1 MKGNCKCIYNYIAIQ
16 CNSRFRVTT
25 DQTIHSTD
33 HTRPPTE
40 TEGRFFVDVPLDREE
55 RDIYHLLIV
64 AEDIT
69 PVPLLGYAN
78 VTINVLD
85 VNDNNPIFLNDFKV
99 TFNVREGSLLPREL
113 LLERLTVSELT

>member
-1 MKGNCKCIYNYIAIQ
+1 MGSQ
-16 CNSRFRVTT
+16 SNSRFHVTT
-25 DQTIHSTD
+25 DRTIHSTN
-33 HTRPPTE
+33 HTRPATE

-69 PVPLLGYAN
+69 FTPLLGYAN

-85 VNDNNPIFLNDFKV
+85 LNDNNPIFLNDLKI
-99 TFNVREGSLLPREL
+99 TFNVSEGSLLPEQH
-113 LLERLTVSELT
+113 LLERLSVSELT